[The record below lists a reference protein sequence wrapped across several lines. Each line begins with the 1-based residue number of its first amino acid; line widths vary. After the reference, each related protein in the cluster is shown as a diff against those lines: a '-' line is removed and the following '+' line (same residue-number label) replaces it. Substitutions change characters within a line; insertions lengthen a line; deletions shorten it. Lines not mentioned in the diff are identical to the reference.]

1 MMKKISK
8 TYLLYILLI
17 FLLFAFISDSIGS
30 DEDKKQ
36 KGSQDKV
43 RSKENAKKNIWN
55 IWNYNI
61 KLCQIWI
68 NNHIS
73 FFIVK

>member
-8 TYLLYILLI
+8 AYLLYILII

-43 RSKENAKKNIWN
+43 RSKENAKKNI
-55 IWNYNI
+55 
-61 KLCQIWI
+61 
-68 NNHIS
+68 
-73 FFIVK
+73 